1 MINALIMAGGL
12 ALIVA
17 IFALADWYTR
27 RKDAQSQATSER
39 PR

>member
-1 MINALIMAGGL
+1 MINALIMFGAV
-12 ALIVA
+12 ALIAV

-27 RKDAQSQATSER
+27 RKDAQSQTTSAP